1 MQFHHYSVHQMESMC
16 SAKLPTAIW
25 PKVCEQIHANSTR
38 LVSTMS
44 DRRVNS
50 PGTSALPEKRRPGG
64 VGDDIRR
71 MNADGSSAFVIRTQ
85 LAFGPDTGGLALR
98 PAHPDILRSRA
109 ENQYVPEVVKLL
121 LSGTTTGRKKRAQP
135 PRQLLRRHNEHTHT
149 HTHACPPTASRTMLY
164 SRTALH
170 RNETITT
177 MIRLSFIHSYFR
189 HK

>member
-1 MQFHHYSVHQMESMC
+1 MESMC

-85 LAFGPDTGGLALR
+85 LAFGPQIPAAWRFARHTQTFYDRERKINTCRKSLNFCCPERRLGGKNAL
-98 PAHPDILRSRA
+98 SRRGNCSA
-109 ENQYVPEVVKLL
+109 GIM
-121 LSGTTTGRKKRAQP
+121 ST
-135 PRQLLRRHNEHTHT
+135 HTHT
-149 HTHACPPTASRTMLY
+149 HTHAHPQRRGQCYIAAPRCTVMR
-164 SRTALH
+164 
-170 RNETITT
+170 
-177 MIRLSFIHSYFR
+177 RLQL
-189 HK
+189 